1 MQSCGWGIPYYKFEG
16 HRRVLLDFSRG
27 LEKKDMNFANEGD
40 ASTSN
45 HDTDPNSNS
54 SPDIN
59 TNLITNGDT
68 KPETDPTAKGG
79 MREWWRTMNAR
90 SIDGLPAVERA
101 GWFAARLMGGVIPDA
116 EVAGY
121 KKRRTPEE
129 AVEAARREQQNGHNN
144 GIMGNGNGS
153 AGGTKMLSGMGGLL
167 DGVLNSNENG
177 KLVLGVVI
185 GFVASFVV
193 SDLMSFGRR
202 VFVLPGA

>member
-40 ASTSN
+40 DSTSN
-45 HDTDPNSNS
+45 HDTDSNSNS
-54 SPDIN
+54 NPDTN
-59 TNLITNGDT
+59 TNRITNGDT
-68 KPETDPTAKGG
+68 KPDADPTAKGG

-129 AVEAARREQQNGHNN
+129 AVEAARVERMQEQQNGHSN
-144 GIMGNGNGS
+144 GVGNGS
-153 AGGTKMLSGMGGLL
+153 AGTGVLSGTG
-167 DGVLNSNENG
+167 GVLDVNASENG

>member
-27 LEKKDMNFANEGD
+27 LEKKDMNFAIEGND
-40 ASTSN
+40 PTPN
-45 HDTDPNSNS
+45 HNTDSNSNS

-59 TNLITNGDT
+59 TNHITNGDT
-68 KPETDPTAKGG
+68 KPDADPTAKGG

-129 AVEAARREQQNGHNN
+129 AVEAARVKRTQEQQPGHGNG
-144 GIMGNGNGS
+144 MGNGN
-153 AGGTKMLSGMGGLL
+153 A
-167 DGVLNSNENG
+167 GVLGGMKLMDGALNTNENG

-185 GFVASFVV
+185 GFVASYVV

-202 VFVLPGA
+202 MFVLPGA